1 MCLSVFLYNKMH
13 GNRNVYLSFI
23 DPERGRFGEIFPEVM
38 ILVSAMQLVCP
49 FNAVNCAVFLTNCIT
64 ET

>member
-1 MCLSVFLYNKMH
+1 MCLSFFLYNKMH

-23 DPERGRFGEIFPEVM
+23 DPERRRFGEIFPEVM

-49 FNAVNCAVFLTNCIT
+49 LNGVNCAVF
-64 ET
+64 